1 MSCAINFVIEI
12 LTHTMT
18 MGRHSCLTIDLTR
31 DNGVS
36 KILTCS
42 ASSLF
47 SSAYTAT
54 APYHWMKEISHSVL
68 IPVLSILATRTICF
82 NVVLRIVYWWTRSVS
97 TSGTFFS
104 YFLENPYSQRR
115 RGNHETGGTW
125 KQGALEEDLED
136 LNAVVA
142 YLKSKYSYEIELVV
156 GHSRGSLV
164 GFRWI
169 STTETGRKVPAFIN
183 VSGRYRMRVSIS
195 RHVKARYSAM
205 LRKCHSLTI
214 FVSTSPFVVSWVA
227 MGDNHPTLQFRQ
239 ILIEQLHLCL
249 SRKKIL
255 GNDRPSCAS
264 SVLFFQSRCWLSCSL
279 VGFSYPLTHF
289 RRSRLFAWF
298 PTASSPLPFNLGF
311 SVASLIV
318 PWRVITTSIST
329 YIALP
334 NGSIPESAGAQRW
347 SESFTKQ
354 GYYEWHVTVARKPI
368 VAMIYPHD
376 VEKFCAWDTSIIWA
390 QFPKETDVLTL
401 HGLADKTVPPWVSL
415 PSFNLHV
422 F

>member
-1 MSCAINFVIEI
+1 MAAQRESIKIYIPHPNQPELSICGVLEQYTPGIETKGRKLALI
-12 LTHTMT
+12 LHGT
-18 MGRHSCLTIDLTR
+18 MGHKDY
-31 DNGVS
+31 
-36 KILTCS
+36 
-42 ASSLF
+42 LF
-47 SSAYTAT
+47 
-54 APYHWMKEISHSVL
+54 
-68 IPVLSILATRTICF
+68 
-82 NVVLRIVYWWTRSVS
+82 
-97 TSGTFFS
+97 
-104 YFLENPYSQRR
+104 QRR
-115 RGNHETGGTW
+115 LAHRLLMDSFRFDFRGNHETGGTW

-264 SVLFFQSRCWLSCSL
+264 SVLFFQSRC
-279 VGFSYPLTHF
+279 
-289 RRSRLFAWF
+289 
-298 PTASSPLPFNLGF
+298 
-311 SVASLIV
+311 
-318 PWRVITTSIST
+318 
-329 YIALP
+329 
-334 NGSIPESAGAQRW
+334 
-347 SESFTKQ
+347 
-354 GYYEWHVTVARKPI
+354 
-368 VAMIYPHD
+368 
-376 VEKFCAWDTSIIWA
+376 
-390 QFPKETDVLTL
+390 
-401 HGLADKTVPPWVSL
+401 
-415 PSFNLHV
+415 
-422 F
+422 

>member
-1 MSCAINFVIEI
+1 MCLCLCNKPARLPYIYAYISLMSTHFLWPSRMAAQRESIKIYIPHPNQPELSICGVLEQYTPGIETKGRKLALVRAIATETLQIVWLLANEYSRLVQSISWLKFWHI
-12 LTHTMT
+12 
-18 MGRHSCLTIDLTR
+18 RWHSCLTIDLTR

-156 GHSRGSLV
+156 GHSLGFDGSQ
-164 GFRWI
+164 
-169 STTETGRKVPAFIN
+169 
-183 VSGRYRMRVSIS
+183 
-195 RHVKARYSAM
+195 
-205 LRKCHSLTI
+205 LRKLEGRFLLLLTSQVGTAWGW
-214 FVSTSPFVVSWVA
+214 VSPDMSKPDILLCSGIAT
-227 MGDNHPTLQFRQ
+227 HLQYFF
-239 ILIEQLHLCL
+239 LHLPLL
-249 SRKKIL
+249 S
-255 GNDRPSCAS
+255 
-264 SVLFFQSRCWLSCSL
+264 
-279 VGFSYPLTHF
+279 
-289 RRSRLFAWF
+289 
-298 PTASSPLPFNLGF
+298 
-311 SVASLIV
+311 
-318 PWRVITTSIST
+318 
-329 YIALP
+329 
-334 NGSIPESAGAQRW
+334 
-347 SESFTKQ
+347 
-354 GYYEWHVTVARKPI
+354 
-368 VAMIYPHD
+368 
-376 VEKFCAWDTSIIWA
+376 
-390 QFPKETDVLTL
+390 
-401 HGLADKTVPPWVSL
+401 HGLPCAIIIL
-415 PSFNLHV
+415 PSNSV
-422 F
+422 KS